1 MLGHNQYLSWY
12 CSDTPG
18 TTCGKENV
26 NPDKTWFFHSN
37 ADNVFFAAVR
47 QMMPK
52 QQQARK
58 KLENLGMSFQSKLDT
73 ALIEF

>member
-1 MLGHNQYLSWY
+1 
-12 CSDTPG
+12 
-18 TTCGKENV
+18 
-26 NPDKTWFFHSN
+26 
-37 ADNVFFAAVR
+37 
-47 QMMPK
+47 MMPK